1 MAVVAAAVVVLAGAA
16 QVTLLSR
23 FNGVGYTF
31 VLAGFLKIMTV
42 GGLTL
47 SAPTDVAR
55 TAFGKATPYLMVPVG
70 LGLCWIAKQVCVQ
83 PQGDAQGPSSGM
95 SCSQTLPCAQAPPCG
110 GVDKHPMF
118 LPLSPNLCVLCR
130 WLTQG

>member
-1 MAVVAAAVVVLAGAA
+1 MTLQLLMLCL

-42 GGLTL
+42 GGLSL

-70 LGLCWIAKQVCVQ
+70 LGLCWVAKQVGEAHGCADWAVQ
-83 PQGDAQGPSSGM
+83 RTCKGLVPARVR
-95 SCSQTLPCAQAPPCG
+95 SC
-110 GVDKHPMF
+110 
-118 LPLSPNLCVLCR
+118 
-130 WLTQG
+130 

>member
-1 MAVVAAAVVVLAGAA
+1 
-16 QVTLLSR
+16 VTLLSR
-23 FNGVGYTF
+23 FNGVGHTF

-70 LGLCWIAKQVCVQ
+70 LGLCWIAKQVR
-83 PQGDAQGPSSGM
+83 PSSLRGAKGCTRVM
-95 SCSQTLPCAQAPPCG
+95 GSTLRRAQASACG
-110 GVDKHPMF
+110 
-118 LPLSPNLCVLCR
+118 L
-130 WLTQG
+130 LTHGQSIGGSSRK

>member
-1 MAVVAAAVVVLAGAA
+1 MVAVVAAVVVLVGAA

-70 LGLCWIAKQVCVQ
+70 LGLCWIAKQVRAASRGCT
-83 PQGDAQGPSSGM
+83 GIIG
-95 SCSQTLPCAQAPPCG
+95 
-110 GVDKHPMF
+110 
-118 LPLSPNLCVLCR
+118 NVL
-130 WLTQG
+130 LTDTAVRPGTSLWCC